1 MKTKSSSRSK
11 NARTSSANEQPNTE
25 MPVETR
31 PIRSLKSFHLQ
42 NEVLL
47 DSSEQ
52 DIESLVQDIRTNG
65 LRIPLEILPDGTIID
80 GHQRLRACKTAG
92 MKYVPC
98 RVRHDL
104 VDKPLEQ
111 EQQFISLNLQRRQ
124 LSTLAKTR
132 CIKKQFKIEQ
142 ERYRLGQSE
151 RPQGISLRDYV
162 AKQLNMTGRNAE
174 RWIKVLDLPLPLQEG
189 VEQGRL
195 KLDYAA
201 KLALRDED
209 EWQIVLPIAERGQD
223 CNEIVQQLLGQAS
236 DPQVRLYGYQ
246 NTLQNLANQIPGDLG
261 RLNPDSAATSPGI
274 RNAMQDSYSA
284 AMKIVETLQPW
295 CAASGATMPTA

>member
-1 MKTKSSSRSK
+1 MTAKSSSRSK
-11 NARTSSANEQPNTE
+11 KARNNSESEQANAEII
-25 MPVETR
+25 VETR
-31 PIRSLKSFHLQ
+31 LISSLKSFHLQ

-52 DIESLVQDIRTNG
+52 DIASLVQDIRTNG

-80 GHQRLRACKTAG
+80 GHQRRQACKLARL
-92 MKYVPC
+92 KSVPC

-111 EQQFISLNLQRRQ
+111 EQQFLALNFHRRQ
-124 LSTLAKTR
+124 LSTLDKAR
-132 CIKKQFKIEQ
+132 CIKKLREIEQ
-142 ERYRLGQSE
+142 ERYRLGKSE

-162 AKQLNMTGRNAE
+162 AQQLNMTGRNAE
-174 RWIKVLDLPLPLQEG
+174 RWIKVLDLPLQLQEA

-201 KLALRDED
+201 KLAGRDED

-223 CNEIVQQLLGQAS
+223 CNEIVKRLLGEAS
-236 DPQVRLYGYQ
+236 DPYMRFYGYQ
-246 NTLQNLANQIPGDLG
+246 NTMQDLKNKITSDLG
-261 RLNPDSAATSPGI
+261 QLDPNSASMPPGI
-274 RNAMQDSYSA
+274 RHARQAIHAA
-284 AMKIVETLQPW
+284 AMEIAAKLQPC
-295 CAASGATMPTA
+295 CAANDLNKPAA

>member
-1 MKTKSSSRSK
+1 MKAKPSSRSQK
-11 NARTSSANEQPNTE
+11 VRKSGANEQSITE
-25 MPVETR
+25 MAVELR
-31 PIRSLKSFHLQ
+31 PISSLKSFHLQ

-80 GHQRLRACKTAG
+80 GHQRRQACKLAG
-92 MKYVPC
+92 MKSVPC

-151 RPQGISLRDYV
+151 RPQGMSLRDYV
-162 AKQLNMTGRNAE
+162 ANQLNMTGRNAD
-174 RWIKVLDLPLPLQEG
+174 RWLKVLDLPLPLQEA

-195 KLDYAA
+195 KLDYASQ
-201 KLALRDED
+201 LAGRDED
-209 EWQIVLPIAERGQD
+209 EWQIVVPFAERGQN

-236 DPQVRLYGYQ
+236 DPRVRLYGYE
-246 NTLQNLANQIPGDLG
+246 NTLRGIAKKLPSVLAQLD
-261 RLNPDSAATSPGI
+261 PDSTTMPPGI
-274 RNAMQDSYSA
+274 RNARQAIHAA
-284 AMKIVETLQPW
+284 AMEIAAASKPC
-295 CAASGATMPTA
+295 CAANNVNNPAA